1 MPYGREALPM
11 PETTVDTAPALE
23 AFLQASWGSLTMEKV
38 LSSLLLLLA
47 CLVAIRVVMA
57 LTERLLNRA
66 VMEARVRG
74 YVLRGL
80 RTALYVVAALVVAGS
95 LGVDV
100 TSLIALVSIFGL
112 AVSLAVQDTL
122 SNVAGGI
129 VLLFSKPFA
138 VGDYI
143 AAADSEGTV
152 AELTLTHTR
161 LDTYDGLRVTLPNS
175 KLTAGK
181 IVNYT
186 VRGVRRADHALQVSY
201 DCGTEAVKAACL
213 KAVSRTPHVLA
224 EPAPQAVIAAY
235 GESAVEYR
243 VRFWT
248 QADHFWDASY
258 ASLEEIRRA
267 FAEDGIVMTYNHLNV
282 HILDGKAE
290 VGAGVSKG
298 SRRRS
303 PEKNCRENEI
313 SS

>member
-186 VRGVRRADHALQVSY
+186 VRGVRRADH
-201 DCGTEAVKAACL
+201 
-213 KAVSRTPHVLA
+213 VLA